1 MTFSRITKRFYF
13 IPLFMTAVLFVGCQ
27 NNEKQ
32 EAATEVEAATPEI
45 TLEQK
50 KQQLQRVSPNSSST
64 NNNAAMG
71 SNINPP
77 HGQPGHRCDVP
88 VGAPLDGGSSN
99 NQQPIRVS
107 PSSNTA
113 TPANSSPIASP
124 TINPPHG
131 QPGHRCDVKVGDP
144 LPTS

>member
-1 MTFSRITKRFYF
+1 MTFFRTMKRFYF
-13 IPLFMTAVLFVGCQ
+13 IPLFMTGLLFVACQ

-32 EAATEVEAATPEI
+32 EAAAEADGAVPEM

-50 KQQLQRVSPNSSST
+50 KQQLQSVTPSSSKS
-64 NNNAAMG
+64 NAG
-71 SNINPP
+71 SMSGNINPP

-88 VGAPLDGGSSN
+88 VGAPLDGGAAKK
-99 NQQPIRVS
+99 QPIKVS
-107 PSSNTA
+107 PTTTPAGSSNT
-113 TPANSSPIASP
+113 SPTASP

>member
-1 MTFSRITKRFYF
+1 MTMTFSRTMKRFYL
-13 IPLFMTAVLFVGCQ
+13 IPIFMTALLFVACQ

-32 EAATEVEAATPEI
+32 EAAAETEGAVPEM
-45 TLEQK
+45 TVEQK
-50 KQQLQRVSPNSSST
+50 KQQLQRVTPGSST
-64 NNNAAMG
+64 TNTGAASG
-71 SNINPP
+71 NINPP

-88 VGAPLDGGSSN
+88 VGAPLDGGAAN
-99 NQQPIRVS
+99 KQPVKVN
-107 PSSNTA
+107 PTSNTM
-113 TPANSSPIASP
+113 TPAANANV